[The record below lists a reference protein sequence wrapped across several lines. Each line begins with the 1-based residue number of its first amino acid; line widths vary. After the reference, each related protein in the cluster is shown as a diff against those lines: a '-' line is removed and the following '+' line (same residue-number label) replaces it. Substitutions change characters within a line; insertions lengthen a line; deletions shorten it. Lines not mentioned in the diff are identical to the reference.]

1 MLDKISS
8 RDFTSDQR
16 EAVDRIVEWYKNSSK
31 QEFRLAGYAGT
42 GKSSLIS
49 LLPSLL
55 HKAVNK
61 YVPIKYGAYTGKA
74 AKVLNNKNIPATT
87 IHSMIYDANV
97 RLNEETGLLEHHY
110 TLKQNIGAELII
122 IDEASMVSHEIYK
135 DLKSFKKKIL
145 FVGDSGQLPPIDSE
159 LNLMDEKEI
168 DFTLQKIH
176 RQAEG
181 SNIIR
186 LSVAIRHG
194 DNIVDHQTDSTAKMR
209 FNQFDQ
215 QNYLNF
221 DQLIT
226 GKNVDRVAYNRL
238 IRKMRGFEDDN
249 CPQPGDKMIFLR
261 NNKNCGVL
269 NGQQI
274 VITGVKNVKNGYF
287 IHYVDLDNTKGGEAC
302 NEIWYK
308 CINNP
313 EPTSRIKFEKGEY
326 SPNLLQCDFAYC
338 VSCHKYQGSQ
348 ANSILLL
355 DDKFGSWDA
364 DLRRRWLYTAVT
376 RAQEKLVWLY

>member
-1 MLDKISS
+1 MLDKISPEN
-8 RDFTSDQR
+8 FTSDQK
-16 EAVDRIVEWYKNSSK
+16 EAVDLITEWYKNSSK

-49 LLPSLL
+49 LLPFLL
-55 HKAVNK
+55 SKNANK
-61 YVPIKYGAYTGKA
+61 HVSIKYGAYTGKA
-74 AKVLNNKNIPATT
+74 AKVLNDKNIPATT
-87 IHSMIYDANV
+87 IHSMIYDASV
-97 RLNEETGLLEHHY
+97 FLNEETGLLEHHY
-110 TLKQNIGAELII
+110 TLKQSVGADLII
-122 IDEASMVSHEIYK
+122 IDEASMVSSEIYK
-135 DLKSFKKKIL
+135 DLKSFGKKIL

-159 LNLMDEKEI
+159 LNLMDEKGI

-194 DNIVDHQTDSTAKMR
+194 DNIADHQTDSTAKMR
-209 FNQFDQ
+209 FDQFDK

-226 GKNVDRVAYNRL
+226 GKNIDRVAYNKL
-238 IRKMRGFEDDN
+238 IREMRGFKNEH
-249 CPQPGDKMIFLR
+249 PQLGDKMIFLR
-261 NNKNCGVL
+261 NNKTCGVL

-274 VITGVKNVKNGYF
+274 VVTGVKEIKNGYF

-302 NEIWYK
+302 NKIWYK

-313 EPTSRIKFEKGEY
+313 EPTNRIRFEKGEY

-348 ANSILLL
+348 AHSILLL
-355 DDKFGSWDA
+355 DDKFGAWDP

-376 RAQEKLVWLY
+376 RAQERLVWLY